1 MPGAA
6 RTLND
11 SFQLTFQ
18 IGILEN
24 LPQSTCRHFLR
35 LVATNWDEV
44 VEIRVDVLVVA
55 FPFFSYPTVS
65 FEEPVQFFAVIYKLK
80 VLRCLRRSE
89 NLTISKNVLF
99 RTMQNVTYLF

>member
-11 SFQLTFQ
+11 SFQLTFP

-55 FPFFSYPTVS
+55 FPFFLTQPLAS
-65 FEEPVQFFAVIYKLK
+65 
-80 VLRCLRRSE
+80 RS
-89 NLTISKNVLF
+89 LYSSSL
-99 RTMQNVTYLF
+99 